1 MVFAQIGHSEAW
13 IGLMCINAMD
23 IFFAYHITPDDGGR
37 EMSGTLNTNLILL
50 WLIAQEGFI
59 VTVWH
64 PCQGVC
70 FLMYVQT

>member
-1 MVFAQIGHSEAW
+1 VYKCNGQLFCLS
-13 IGLMCINAMD
+13 L
-23 IFFAYHITPDDGGR
+23 TPDDGGR
-37 EMSGTLNTNLILL
+37 DISGTLNTDLSLL
-50 WLIAQEGFI
+50 WLIAQKGFI